1 MKKKIS
7 FLIFIL
13 TFYGCIPNS
22 IPGPIG
28 PAGPPGPPGPPGPK
42 GSQGSPGIKG
52 KDGKG
57 ISTKKINQINEII
70 RNSVSSDDEIIIG
83 STSYSFGFAPTIT
96 GFLYLTNHGRLYKL
110 ENRNPQVLG
119 NEISYITK
127 IDSRKDFVSLDRIV
141 YAEDIKQYFSAVT
154 RSGTIYTSDN
164 LEEWKQS
171 TSIKIE

>member
-1 MKKKIS
+1 MAV
-7 FLIFIL
+7 FLIVFL
-13 TFYGCIPNS
+13 DPLD
-22 IPGPIG
+22 PI
-28 PAGPPGPPGPPGPK
+28 GPPGPLALLDLK
-42 GSQGSPGIKG
+42 VVKDYQVSKG
-52 KDGKG
+52 KDGKS
-57 ISTKKINQINEII
+57 ISTKKIDQINEII
-70 RNSVSSDDEIIIG
+70 KNSGSSDNEIIIG

-96 GFLYLTNHGRLYKL
+96 GFLYLTNHGRLFKL

-154 RSGTIYTSDN
+154 RSGIVYTSDN
-164 LEEWKQS
+164 LEEWKKS

>member
-96 GFLYLTNHGRLYKL
+96 GFLYLTNRGRLFKL
-110 ENRNPQVLG
+110 ENKNPQVLG
-119 NEISYITK
+119 NTVSYITT
-127 IDSRKDFVSLDRIV
+127 IDSKENFISLDRIV

-154 RSGTIYTSDN
+154 RSGIVYTSEN
-164 LEEWKQS
+164 LEKWDEL

>member
-1 MKKKIS
+1 MHKPLIKLISDIKIRFNKRGYS
-7 FLIFIL
+7 VF
-13 TFYGCIPNS
+13 
-22 IPGPIG
+22 
-28 PAGPPGPPGPPGPK
+28 AEV
-42 GSQGSPGIKG
+42 
-52 KDGKG
+52 KDK
-57 ISTKKINQINEII
+57 STKKIDQINEII
-70 RNSVSSDDEIIIG
+70 KNSRSSDNEIIIG

-96 GFLYLTNHGRLYKL
+96 GFLYLTNHGRLFKL

-119 NEISYITK
+119 NEIAYITK

-154 RSGTIYTSDN
+154 RSGIVYTSDN